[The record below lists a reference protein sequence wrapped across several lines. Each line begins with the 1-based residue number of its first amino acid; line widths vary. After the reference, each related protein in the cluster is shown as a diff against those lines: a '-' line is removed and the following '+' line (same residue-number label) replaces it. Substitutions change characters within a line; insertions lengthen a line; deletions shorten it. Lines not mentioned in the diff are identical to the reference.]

1 VPFVLGEIAP
11 FVRFHAAKVSGYNQR
26 PRVSRWNAKGIA
38 KDSRLPEAGIH
49 ESFEPHHDV
58 RAASPRAF
66 GLMLAAVSLLVGLWP
81 LLSEQ
86 SPRWWALV
94 PALLAGVLG
103 WRTPQIFAG
112 PNRAWMK
119 VGALLARI
127 VAPIALALL
136 YFAMF
141 VPMGWWMRVTG
152 RDPLRLRREPGAA
165 SYWIEREPPGPSGE
179 SLNHPY

>member
-1 VPFVLGEIAP
+1 MRKPGFDNGESGCKRRIA
-11 FVRFHAAKVSGYNQR
+11 GC
-26 PRVSRWNAKGIA
+26 VSRQDAKAIA

-49 ESFEPHHDV
+49 ESFEPHHEV

-66 GLMLAAVSLLVGLWP
+66 GLMLAAVSLLVAMWP
-81 LLSEQ
+81 LLSAQ

-94 PALLAGVLG
+94 PALLTALLG
-103 WRTPQIFAG
+103 WRTPEIFAG
-112 PNRAWMK
+112 PNRVWMK
-119 VGALLARI
+119 VGELLARI

-152 RDPLRLRREPGAA
+152 RNRLRLQREPGAA
-165 SYWIEREPPGPSGE
+165 SYWIEREPPGPSGD
-179 SLNHPY
+179 SLTHSY